1 MQPASRFS
9 TVTADLIVP
18 TFTRNVKVGQPP
30 KAGLRVPQEAV
41 MHVARFNIL
50 SGDRPKQ
57 VGGRRK
63 GALTRGRSRPRSVEG
78 GDGARRMANEAVIRA
93 VRVDVLSCDPPP
105 KVDALGYGALAR
117 ACACGLDV
125 EFGDGAVRSAHEAVK
140 RAARVKVCSVDLPL
154 QAEAACDWHNRG
166 YGALRIE

>member
-41 MHVARFNIL
+41 MHVARVNIL

-125 EFGDGAVRSAHEAVK
+125 EGGDFAERTAQEAVIH
-140 RAARVKVCSVDLPL
+140 AARINVVCRNRPQVVD
-154 QAEAACDWHNRG
+154 A
-166 YGALRIE
+166 

>member
-41 MHVARFNIL
+41 MHVVRVNIL
-50 SGDRPKQ
+50 SGDHPKQ

-78 GDGARRMANEAVIRA
+78 GDIAQRTPHKAVIHA
-93 VRVDVLSCDPPP
+93 ARVDVLSRNLPQQ
-105 KVDALGYGALAR
+105 VDALRYGALAGAFAR
-117 ACACGLDV
+117 GRNV
-125 EFGDGAVRSAHEAVK
+125 ECGDGAEPTAQEAVIHAV
-140 RAARVKVCSVDLPL
+140 RINVVCRDLP
-154 QAEAACDWHNRG
+154 QVVDT
-166 YGALRIE
+166 